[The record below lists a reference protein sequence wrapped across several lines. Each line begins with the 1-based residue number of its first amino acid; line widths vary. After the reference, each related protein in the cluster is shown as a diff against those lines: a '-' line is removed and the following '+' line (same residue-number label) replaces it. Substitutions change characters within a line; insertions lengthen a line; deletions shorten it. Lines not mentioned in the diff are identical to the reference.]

1 MPWVPDSPTDA
12 TTASIPPPSKLG
24 RWVPDAPVAAKSA
37 AAPTSALS
45 RMMAETL
52 PKSSEEQFTMETAK
66 DNAFNAPGQYA
77 GQKTQAYLAPKIG
90 EEPAKLV
97 AAGVAGAL
105 SPAPEVGL
113 AARAGYG
120 LASQAAEDIAGRYT
134 NNPYAKTA
142 AGFLP
147 AVASHFAEPVSRAIV
162 GKGEIEQAGQAAADK
177 TVKQNTAE
185 QTKLE
190 GAAATEAEKQKAKA
204 AGAAESAGQKNLA
217 ERETAHRQ
225 AQEQVVTEQQRVAAQ
240 AEESRKAL
248 AIKQQEAQA
257 KASQTVAQAREKL
270 SKDIEPEARAEA
282 IQSTVVPPS
291 GKATMDLSPERIAR
305 GEEFRDKTIAPL
317 QRWRQDWADRR
328 DAVLAPIAE
337 TRTDAPELLQSMN
350 DVREAAGKGGIISGK
365 IKSLYKRAHLVTGY
379 PEGMEIFGGELTD
392 EDLAGMPPDKRAF
405 YQQMRTGIRGQQP
418 KVSDLLALQSDASAV
433 ARSSKGIERRQAMQI
448 VRGVDDT
455 LTEIDPAKLA
465 EGQTNSP
472 IVAKLGSLNAEYR
485 DHRAHFPYAFE
496 DAVQGAP
503 RPVDAAKQIFG
514 QEERVRDLMKLGN
527 SEEQQH
533 LRTLFTDYMGD
544 AGEKVITPGTLTA
557 LGYTGP
563 LTKPEVQMQFKA
575 TSDKLGDLFDS
586 APAAKAKFMA
596 SVQDAAQSA
605 QDDLYRTAIKDALKE
620 TKKLG
625 AIGTRIEGRINAANS
640 LADKYNVVQDTF
652 NNLRTPT
659 PQTEPGA
666 TSPQAQQAVTQAGQG
681 QVSPGGAA
689 FGASIA
695 APRDARQ
702 ALANFKPN
710 DPNAAAIQAIQT
722 YKPPQSGFMPRL
734 KYYAQ
739 RNAAIAPIL
748 AAGGRTY
755 PLVAAASAGG
765 IVGAHELIS
774 GIYRNSLAHPE
785 RATAVWR
792 AFNNPGVKSNLD
804 LIGKLAVAAQ
814 IDKMNQPEPEKAPS
828 ESKSGFIGGIASKR
842 AENIAGPKAT
852 DTKIDTIKDIDSE
865 VRAGKVPDV
874 HKDLGSGRISTSN
887 VRQMLDGGKA
897 NIASVFEGLTPEQSI
912 DALAKAS
919 PQEKSWALPIVA
931 QQIADSGKTMPK
943 PQQQALLAR
952 LKQVISMEE
961 SEG

>member
-1 MPWVPDSPTDA
+1 M
-12 TTASIPPPSKLG
+12 G
-24 RWVPDAPVAAKSA
+24 RWVPTAKLAPAD
-37 AAPTSALS
+37 TTALS

-90 EEPAKLV
+90 EEPAKLA

-113 AARAGYG
+113 AERLGYG
-120 LASQAAEDIAGRYT
+120 VASQASSDLMGRFT
-134 NNPYAKTA
+134 DNPYAKAA
-142 AGFLP
+142 AGFAPPIL
-147 AVASHFAEPVSRAIV
+147 AHVAAPTGRAII
-162 GKGEIEQAGQAAADK
+162 GKGEVEQAASTAAKD
-177 TVKQNTAE
+177 TVTENESALG
-185 QTKLE
+185 KLQKN
-190 GAAATEAEKQKAKA
+190 AATEAEKQKTTAAKA
-204 AGAAESAGQKNLA
+204 AEDAGQHNLRERESAHQK
-217 ERETAHRQ
+217 
-225 AQEQVVTEQQRVAAQ
+225 AQTQVDAEQQRVNEQVEQSRQTLAAKQ
-240 AEESRKAL
+240 AEA
-248 AIKQQEAQA
+248 EARA
-257 KASQTVAQAREKL
+257 TQTVAQAREKL
-270 SKDIEPEARAEA
+270 SKDIEPEARTEA

-305 GEEFRDKTIAPL
+305 GEEFRDKTLAPL
-317 QRWRQDWADRR
+317 QRWREDWASRR
-328 DAVLAPIAE
+328 DTALAPIAD
-337 TRTDAPELLQSMN
+337 TRTDAPELLNSMN
-350 DVREAAGKGGIISGK
+350 DVREAAGKGGIISPK
-365 IKSLYKRAHLVTGY
+365 IKSLYKRAHLVAGY

-392 EDLAGMPPDKRAF
+392 EDLSGMPPEKREF
-405 YQQMRTGIRGQQP
+405 YQQMRTGMRGQQP
-418 KVSDLLALQSDASAV
+418 KVNDLLKLQSDASSV
-433 ARSSKGIERRQAMQI
+433 ARSSKGVERFQAMKI

-455 LTEIDPAKLA
+455 LSEIDPSKLA
-465 EGQTNSP
+465 EGQTKSP
-472 IVAKLGSLNAEYR
+472 IVQKLSALNAEYR

-496 DAVQGAP
+496 DAVQGAA
-503 RPVDAAKQIFG
+503 RPVDASKQIFG
-514 QEERVRDLMKLGN
+514 DEERVRDLMKLGTPD
-527 SEEQQH
+527 EQQH

-544 AGEKVITPGTLTA
+544 AGEKVVTPGTLKA

-563 LTKPEVQMQFKA
+563 LARPEVQFQLKSTA
-575 TSDKLGDLFDS
+575 DKLGELFDT
-586 APAAKAKFMA
+586 APKAKAKFMQ
-596 SVQDAAQSA
+596 SVDDAAVA
-605 QDDLYRTAIKDALKE
+605 AKLENDTAAVKDALRE

-625 AIGTRIEGRINAANS
+625 AIGKRIEAEINAA
-640 LADKYNVVQDTF
+640 
-652 NNLRTPT
+652 PT
-659 PQTEPGA
+659 IAKKHEAAQKAFANIPPPAQPPPGPP
-666 TSPQAQQAVTQAGQG
+666 TSPQAQQAVQQASQS

-702 ALANFKPN
+702 ALAGFKPN
-710 DPNAAAIQAIQT
+710 DPNAAAIQTIQN

-739 RNAAIAPIL
+739 RNAALAPIL
-748 AAGGRTY
+748 AAGGHTY
-755 PLVAAASAGG
+755 PLLAAGSAGG
-765 IVGAHELIS
+765 LVAGHELVS
-774 GIYRNSLAHPE
+774 GIYRKMLQNPE
-785 RATAVWR
+785 RATAVWQ

-804 LIGKLAVAAQ
+804 LLGKMAVSAQ
-814 IDKMNQPEPEKAPS
+814 IDKMNDTPPDKPAEKPNP
-828 ESKSGFIGGIASKR
+828 KFISGIEARR

-852 DTKIDTIKDIDSE
+852 DTKIDTIKDIDAE

-897 NIASVFEGLTPEQSI
+897 NIASVFEGLTPEQSV

-919 PQEKSWALPIVA
+919 PQEKLWALPIVA